1 MEFIGKNN
9 ARVKA
14 ALALKRQRARN
25 SPYFL
30 LEGFREIHRALISG
44 YRCLYVFCGE
54 SISEKERDFDKEL
67 SSLGIEKFYCS
78 KEVLER
84 LSFKEHPDHFIAVF
98 EKKQL
103 SCQEFLGFR
112 RKNQQPFYLI
122 VEQAE
127 KPGNIGALLRIAD
140 GAGVDGVI
148 HCDPVVD
155 LYNPNV
161 IRSSL
166 GTVFTVPVWQASLG
180 EVLALVREQE
190 WKIFA
195 TTPSAQTMYFDQN
208 FCQPLAVVFGSEKD
222 GLSPSWLDGS
232 FCSIALPMLGKAD
245 SLNLSSSVAAV
256 AYEIVRQRSI

>member
-25 SPYFL
+25 SSYFL

-44 YRCLYVFCGE
+44 YHCLHVFCGE
-54 SISEKERDFDKEL
+54 LISDKERDLDKEL
-67 SSLGIEKFYCS
+67 TALGIEKLPCP
-78 KEVLER
+78 KEILER
-84 LSFKEHPDHFIAVF
+84 LSFKEHPDNFIAVF
-98 EKKQL
+98 EKKRL
-103 SCQEFLGFR
+103 SCQEFLR
-112 RKNQQPFYLI
+112 LQRKNQQPFYLI

-148 HCDPVVD
+148 LCDPVVD

-166 GTVFTVPVWQASLG
+166 GAVFTVPIWQASLE

-190 WKIFA
+190 WKIFT
-195 TTPSAQTMYFDQN
+195 TTPSTQTFYFDQN

-232 FCSIALPMLGKAD
+232 FCNIALPMLGKAD

-256 AYEIVRQRSI
+256 AYEVVRQRSR

>member
-1 MEFIGKNN
+1 MVRGINGCLQESLRNGIYRKNN

-98 EKKQL
+98 RKKTAVL
-103 SCQEFLGFR
+103 PR
-112 RKNQQPFYLI
+112 
-122 VEQAE
+122 V
-127 KPGNIGALLRIAD
+127 LRIPA
-140 GAGVDGVI
+140 
-148 HCDPVVD
+148 
-155 LYNPNV
+155 
-161 IRSSL
+161 
-166 GTVFTVPVWQASLG
+166 Q
-180 EVLALVREQE
+180 
-190 WKIFA
+190 K
-195 TTPSAQTMYFDQN
+195 SAAILFN
-208 FCQPLAVVFGSEKD
+208 
-222 GLSPSWLDGS
+222 
-232 FCSIALPMLGKAD
+232 
-245 SLNLSSSVAAV
+245 
-256 AYEIVRQRSI
+256 R